1 MMSCRPSTGKSMCRC
16 RPAVYVGGGPSYR
29 SMMLKER
36 AKLLD
41 REQLAPSSM
50 RGRRKARRRSASSRI
65 WRGNATLHTRYS
77 RLGLFCW
84 NNRAQRE
91 RSALTCSKH
100 THIYCTIDALYCRYP
115 SDQMLHA
122 HFQQSPTKLN
132 ACKRYNQTYQR
143 PKQLFFRA

>member
-1 MMSCRPSTGKSMCRC
+1 MCRC

-50 RGRRKARRRSASSRI
+50 KGKRKARRSSASSRI

-84 NNRAQRE
+84 NHRAQRE
-91 RSALTCSKH
+91 RLALTCSKH
-100 THIYCTIDALYCRYP
+100 THTHTHTVYNRCTLLQIPVTPDAACTL
-115 SDQMLHA
+115 SAVTHN
-122 HFQQSPTKLN
+122 TK
-132 ACKRYNQTYQR
+132 CE
-143 PKQLFFRA
+143 